1 LGYNVCMFPDNI
13 QEKDI
18 NDMILAGRTPDEIL
32 EVINTNT
39 TSGIEAQLKFSKWKK
54 I

>member
-1 LGYNVCMFPDNI
+1 MFPDNI
-13 QEKDI
+13 PEKDI
-18 NDMILAGRTPDEIL
+18 NDMILAGRSPDEIL